1 MPKIN
6 PYQTE
11 VQTLN
16 VGSALKVVGLAILAL
31 VITMIS
37 VRACAGGE
45 QQAEGERI
53 VEAKATRLYF
63 LAMQGNYEQALAERV
78 ASEQAV
84 NALQSYD
91 RKYGKL
97 ESFTITRSI
106 GNMVGTTGTAMIE
119 TVRNGKTIRETA
131 RWEAMGEGD
140 IGPIAVIHIELE
152 LAEAFAPR
160 NRPGSRTST
169 AEGSLPTGM

>member
-1 MPKIN
+1 MPKID

-16 VGSALKVVGLAILAL
+16 MGSALKVVGLVILAL

-37 VRACAGGE
+37 IRACAGGE

-53 VEAKATRLYF
+53 VEAKANRLYT
-63 LAMQGNYEQALAERV
+63 LAMQGDYELALAEGV
-78 ASEQAV
+78 ASEPAV
-84 NALQSYD
+84 TALRSYD

-106 GNMVGTTGTAMIE
+106 GNMFGSTGTAMIE
-119 TVRNGKTIRETA
+119 TVRGGRTIRETA
-131 RWEAMGEGD
+131 RWEAIDEGD

-160 NRPGSRTST
+160 NRPGSRTAT
-169 AEGSLPTGM
+169 PDDQLPTGF